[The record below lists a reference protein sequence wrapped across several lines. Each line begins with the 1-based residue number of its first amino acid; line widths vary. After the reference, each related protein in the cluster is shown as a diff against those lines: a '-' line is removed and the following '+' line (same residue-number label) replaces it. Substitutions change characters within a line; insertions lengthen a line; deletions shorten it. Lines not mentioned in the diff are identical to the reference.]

1 MTELTHAAKDSADFE
16 SKPRI
21 QPVHPGDTRPVS
33 VSARLGRLQFH
44 DSGKFRVL
52 VLADIQDGPKINK
65 DTIRLI
71 EAALDSSRPDI
82 VIFPGNQIAG
92 YDKAYAK
99 TFRKRTWTPQKWSM
113 GAAASNQRDAEL
125 EHTRE
130 LVRGC
135 ISQFVS
141 PLIERKIPW
150 AVTYGNHDFQC
161 GLSDAELDE
170 IYREFPGC
178 LNPEPSVKRSDRPRK
193 QPGSGLP
200 EQYIYPC
207 EPGTFVLPVARD
219 GRDRRDDWDYRNGGA
234 GGEQNDKKSDNVLG
248 LVLFNSGDY
257 GKLGGYGA
265 PSQRALD
272 FLKAAPGL
280 IGAKSMVFQHIPVPQ
295 YYDLLKEVP
304 ATAAHAVEGYRT
316 FAGHNYVID
325 ESKTL
330 PGSFLGE
337 GISCP
342 DADTGEF
349 DILKTTDGY
358 FALLAGH
365 DHRNRFVG
373 TTDGLTL
380 VATPTCGFGSY
391 GPAPAQRAAR
401 LLEFDIRHPYE
412 PRTQLLEFGDLV
424 GKASSNKAYTY
435 ALNGTP
441 DAAKEGT
448 NLLRRPRLLARI
460 LRKMHLKK

>member
-1 MTELTHAAKDSADFE
+1 MTDQIHMTRDLS

-21 QPVHPGDTRPVS
+21 QPVQEGDTRPVS

-52 VLADIQDGPKINK
+52 VLADIQDGPKVNK
-65 DTIRLI
+65 DTIKLI

-82 VIFPGNQIAG
+82 VIFSGNQIAG

-113 GAAASNQRDAEL
+113 GTAATNLRDTEL

-130 LVRGC
+130 LVRQE
-135 ISQFVS
+135 ISQFLS
-141 PLIERKIPW
+141 PLIERHVPW

-161 GLSDAELDE
+161 GLANAELDE

-178 LNPEPSVKRSDRPRK
+178 LNPEPPIKRSDRPRK

-200 EQYIYPC
+200 DQYVYPC
-207 EPGTFVLPVARD
+207 EAGTFVLPVSED
-219 GRDRRDDWDYRNGGA
+219 H
-234 GGEQNDKKSDNVLG
+234 KSDSVLG
-248 LVLFNSGDY
+248 LVIFNSGDY

-272 FLKAAPGL
+272 FLKVVPGL
-280 IGAKSMVFQHIPVPQ
+280 VGAKSMVFQHIPVPQ

-325 ESKTL
+325 ETKTL

-342 DADTGEF
+342 DTDTGEF
-349 DILKTTDGY
+349 DILKSTDGY

-365 DHRNRFVG
+365 DHRNRFAG
-373 TTDGLTL
+373 TTEGLML

-424 GKASSNKAYTY
+424 GKSSSNKAYTY
-435 ALNGTP
+435 ALNGVP

-448 NLLRRPRLLARI
+448 NLLRRPRLIAQI

>member
-1 MTELTHAAKDSADFE
+1 MTDLTHAAKSSAG
-16 SKPRI
+16 SASVPRI
-21 QPVHPGDTRPVS
+21 QHVHSSEGCRPVS

-52 VLADIQDGPKINK
+52 VLSDIQDGPNVSS
-65 DTIRLI
+65 DTIKLI
-71 EAALDSSRPDI
+71 EAALDSARPDI
-82 VIFPGNQIAG
+82 VIFTGNQIAG
-92 YDKAYAK
+92 YDKAYAG
-99 TFRKRTWTPQKWSM
+99 TFHKRTWTPQKWSM
-113 GAAASNQRDAEL
+113 GSAAAKQRSVEL

-135 ISQFVS
+135 IAQFIA
-141 PLIERKIPW
+141 PLNERRIPW

-161 GLSDAELDE
+161 GLSNVELDE

-178 LNPEPSVKRSDRPRK
+178 LNPEPTKKRSDRPRK

-207 EPGTFVLPVARD
+207 EAGTFALPVGQAHER
-219 GRDRRDDWDYRNGGA
+219 G
-234 GGEQNDKKSDNVLG
+234 NVLG

-265 PSQRALD
+265 PSQKALE
-272 FLKAAPGL
+272 FLKVVPGL
-280 IGAKSMVFQHIPVPQ
+280 MGAKSMVFQHIPVPQ

-316 FAGHNYVID
+316 FAGRNYVID
-325 ESKTL
+325 ESKTI

-337 GISCP
+337 GVSCP
-342 DADTGEF
+342 DTDTGEF
-349 DILKTTDGY
+349 DVMQATDGY

-365 DHRNRFVG
+365 DHRNRFAGSV
-373 TTDGLTL
+373 DGLTL
-380 VATPTCGFGSY
+380 IATPTCGFGSY

-401 LLEFDIRHPYE
+401 LLEFDIRHPHE
-412 PRTQLLEFGDLV
+412 PRTQLLEFGELV

-448 NLLRRPRLLARI
+448 DLLRHPNRFAQFLRRI
-460 LRKMHLKK
+460 HLKR

>member
-1 MTELTHAAKDSADFE
+1 MTDQTHGTHDLS

-21 QPVHPGDTRPVS
+21 QPVQEGDTRPVS
-33 VSARLGRLQFH
+33 VSVRLGRLQFH

-52 VLADIQDGPKINK
+52 VLADIQDGPKVNK
-65 DTIRLI
+65 DTVKLI

-82 VIFPGNQIAG
+82 VIFSGNQIAG

-99 TFRKRTWTPQKWSM
+99 TFRKRTWTPQKWSV
-113 GAAASNQRDAEL
+113 GSSATNQRDSEL

-130 LVRGC
+130 LVRQE
-135 ISQFVS
+135 ISQFLA
-141 PLIERKIPW
+141 PLIERHVPW

-161 GLSDAELDE
+161 GLSNAELDE

-178 LNPEPSVKRSDRPRK
+178 LNPEPPIKRSDRPRK

-200 EQYIYPC
+200 NQYIYPC
-207 EPGTFVLPVARD
+207 EAGTFVLPVSED
-219 GRDRRDDWDYRNGGA
+219 H
-234 GGEQNDKKSDNVLG
+234 KSDSVLG
-248 LVLFNSGDY
+248 LVIFNSGDY

-272 FLKAAPGL
+272 FLKVAPKL
-280 IGAKSMVFQHIPVPQ
+280 VGAKSIVFQHIPVPQ
-295 YYDLLKEVP
+295 YYNLLKEVP
-304 ATAAHAVEGYRT
+304 TTAAHAVEGYRT

-342 DADTGEF
+342 DTDTGEF
-349 DILKTTDGY
+349 DILKSTDGY

-373 TTDGLTL
+373 TTEGLRL
-380 VATPTCGFGSY
+380 FATPTCGFGSY

-424 GKASSNKAYTY
+424 GKSSSNKPYTY
-435 ALNGTP
+435 ALNGAP

-448 NLLRRPRLLARI
+448 NLLRRPRLIAQI

>member
-1 MTELTHAAKDSADFE
+1 MTELTRVAKDSADFA

-52 VLADIQDGPKINK
+52 VLADIQDGPKISK
-65 DTIRLI
+65 DTIKLI

-113 GAAASNQRDAEL
+113 GAAATNQRDAEL
-125 EHTRE
+125 DHTRE
-130 LVRGC
+130 LVRGS

-141 PLIERKIPW
+141 PLIERHIPW

-161 GLSDAELDE
+161 GLTNAELDE

-178 LNPEPSVKRSDRPRK
+178 LNPEPMIKPSDRPRK

-200 EQYIYPC
+200 DQYIYPC
-207 EPGTFVLPVARD
+207 EPGTFALPVSK
-219 GRDRRDDWDYRNGGA
+219 DRESG
-234 GGEQNDKKSDNVLG
+234 NVLG
-248 LVLFNSGDY
+248 LVVFNSGDY

-272 FLKAAPGL
+272 FLKTVPSL
-280 IGAKSMVFQHIPVPQ
+280 IGVQSMVFQHIPVPQ

-304 ATAAHAVEGYRT
+304 ATAAHAVEGYRK

-325 ESKTL
+325 EAKTL

-342 DADTGEF
+342 DTDTGEF
-349 DILKTTDGY
+349 DVLKSTDGY

-373 TTDGLTL
+373 TVDGLTL
-380 VATPTCGFGSY
+380 IATPTCGFGSY

-424 GKASSNKAYTY
+424 GKSSSSKAYTY

-448 NLLRRPRLLARI
+448 NLLRRPRLIAQI